1 MKLEK
6 SSFTPTNTTTTVV
19 LNDDT
24 ITPNRITFWVEGTY
38 TSHGY
43 DDGTRQVAAYG
54 NSTLTKNDR
63 SIYVHNGS
71 TALISGRVTN
81 FDEGEFTITFNSY
94 NATTINFL
102 AIED

>member
-6 SSFTPTNTTTTVV
+6 GSFLPTGATVIVV

-24 ITPNRITFWVEGTY
+24 IAPNRIVFWVDGTNK
-38 TSHGY
+38 SHGY

-54 NSTLTKNDR
+54 NGVSTKNDR

-71 TALISGRVTN
+71 SALISGRVTN
-81 FDEGEFTITFNSY
+81 YDIGEFTVSFDSY
-94 NATTINFL
+94 AAESINFL

>member
-6 SSFTPTNTTTTVV
+6 GSFTPTSDITTVV

-24 ITPNRITFWVEGTY
+24 LTPDRIVLWVEGTY
-38 TSHGY
+38 PSHGY
-43 DDGTRQVAAYG
+43 DDMTRQVAAYA
-54 NSTLTKNDR
+54 STSEKNDR

-71 TALISGRVTN
+71 SATMSGRVTAMSA
-81 FDEGEFTITFNSY
+81 GEFDITY
-94 NATTINFL
+94 DVRTATQTNFL